1 MIIINKQIVKYL
13 TFNFANGITIYP
25 FIFLAVKNIV
35 NENHEKIHLCQQKE
49 MLIIPFFV
57 LYIIYFI
64 LNLFWYRNFRKAYRN
79 IPFEKEAF
87 DNELNLDYLKTRKF
101 LNT

>member
-1 MIIINKQIVKYL
+1 MIIINKHIVKYL
-13 TFNFANGITIYP
+13 TFGIAKAITIYP
-25 FIFLAVKNIV
+25 FIIMESKNIV
-35 NENHEKIHLCQQKE
+35 DENHEKIHLRQQKE
-49 MLIIPFFV
+49 MLVIPFFV